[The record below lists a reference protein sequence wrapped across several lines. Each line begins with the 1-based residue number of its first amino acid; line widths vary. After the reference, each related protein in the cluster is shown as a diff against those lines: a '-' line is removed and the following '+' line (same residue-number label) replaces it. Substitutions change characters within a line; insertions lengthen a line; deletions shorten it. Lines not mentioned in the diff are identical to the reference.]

1 MIQAVISPRLAYEK
15 VYADPATGTVLAN
28 SA

>member
-1 MIQAVISPRLAYEK
+1 MIQATTSPRLAYKK